1 METPVTSDVQP
12 NVHKLPYASSRPAAA
27 ASASA
32 TGQLVKPALW
42 TDQERIRNI
51 SAAIRERVGGEV
63 FLTTE
68 QTAEV
73 LHISVRTLQRIP
85 RYRLE
90 RFPVDGSSGH
100 RYAACDIA
108 HYFVQRCKES
118 AAAEEGLLAH
128 HTA

>member
-1 METPVTSDVQP
+1 METPVTPDVQP
-12 NVHKLPYASSRPAAA
+12 NVLTLPLA
-27 ASASA
+27 ASRSLVASPA
-32 TGQLVKPALW
+32 SVPGQLVRPPLW
-42 TDQERIRNI
+42 TVQERIRNI
-51 SAAIRERVGGEV
+51 SAAIRERCGGEV

-108 HYFVQRCKES
+108 HYFVQRCQES
-118 AAAEEGLLAH
+118 AATEETLLRH